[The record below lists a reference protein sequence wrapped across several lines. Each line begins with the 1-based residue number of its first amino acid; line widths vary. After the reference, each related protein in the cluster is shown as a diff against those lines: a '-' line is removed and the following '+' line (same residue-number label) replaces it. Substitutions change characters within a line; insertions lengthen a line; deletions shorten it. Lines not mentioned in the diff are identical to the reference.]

1 MDVVNGI
8 SKYYGMLE
16 CDDISIYLKKR
27 ENMVMF
33 SILRK
38 I

>member
-1 MDVVNGI
+1 MDMVNGI
-8 SKYYGMLE
+8 SNYYGMLK

-27 ENMVMF
+27 ENRVMF